1 MSSFNNAG
9 LGGGPFSGGNADG
22 LKGGIQAAM
31 KVMQQNS
38 NQQDHMPTEATP
50 EVIDAAA
57 KEASTAMTIH
67 DKNKIIN
74 KHISIDINEN
84 LTFEE
89 FKKLTEKK
97 ALEKDYPDINK

>member
-22 LKGGIQAAM
+22 LKGGIHAAM
-31 KVMQQNS
+31 KVMQQNA
-38 NQQDHMPTEATP
+38 NQHDHMPTEATP
-50 EVIDAAA
+50 EIIDAAA

-74 KHISIDINEN
+74 THYKNMGVDSDKQNTQSIAA
-84 LTFEE
+84 FERAVM
-89 FKKLTEKK
+89 KRLGR
-97 ALEKDYPDINK
+97 